1 MSIETFFIKGN
12 MASKYIEDISVE
24 EDAESENK
32 GMAAEDEEDPRL
44 EFMFSYLQTSLRL
57 KPDKWAKLLGNKESA
72 VSIVF

>member
-1 MSIETFFIKGN
+1 MSNETFQGN
-12 MASKYIEDISVE
+12 MACKYIEEISEE
-24 EDAESENK
+24 EDAETENK
-32 GMAAEDEEDPRL
+32 GTAAEDEEDPRL